1 MFEDVEVRTLFSRG
15 NGRELWRS
23 MVYRQRKPFVES
35 SQRALA
41 IMEELSGVMVKLS
54 A

>member
-1 MFEDVEVRTLFSRG
+1 MFSRG

-23 MVYRQRKPFVES
+23 IVYRRRKPFVES
-35 SQRALA
+35 PQRALA
-41 IMEELSGVMVKLS
+41 IMEELSGVLVKLS